1 MAKYLSFFLHFII
14 FKENKPYELL
24 VLAYVRG
31 RARDAPKAKRPE
43 VEGRLRKLEK
53 LYRVGKIKREV
64 YGILKKKYEE
74 EIGDQR

>member
-1 MAKYLSFFLHFII
+1 MAYM
-14 FKENKPYELL
+14 
-24 VLAYVRG
+24 RG
-31 RARDAPKAKRPE
+31 RAREAPKAKRPE